1 MRPQKVLDQEVFI
14 ALTKVFRDKGFEGA
28 SLKEISDATGLKKA
42 SLYHRFPNGKKQ
54 MAEAVFNY
62 IDEWVVKNIF
72 QPLIDPNL
80 TPTERLNKGLENIE
94 SLYDGGDESCIFRT
108 LSMKVGMELFNHRIT
123 NGMKQ
128 WIFHFEEL
136 GLAFDQPKSEANAN
150 AVQNLIDIQGSLIV
164 SEGLQDLSVFLHTI
178 EKIKNKYCK
187 N

>member
-14 ALTKVFRDKGFEGA
+14 ALTKVFRDRGFEGA
-28 SLKEISDATGLKKA
+28 SLKEIAEATGLKKA
-42 SLYHRFPNGKKQ
+42 SLYHRFPEGKKQ

-62 IDEWVVKNIF
+62 IDEWVEKNIF
-72 QPLIDPNL
+72 HSLIDVNL
-80 TPTERLNKGLENIE
+80 SPVERLNKGLENIK

-108 LSMKVGMELFNHRIT
+108 LSMKVGMELFNHRIS

-128 WIFHFEEL
+128 WIFHFKEL
-136 GLAFDQPKSEANAN
+136 GLAFGQSQSESNTN

-164 SEGLQDLSVFLHTI
+164 SEGLQDLSVFLHAL

-187 N
+187 